1 MSAAQGEEQAQD
13 AERQRHEAEQRSRA
27 TLAGLSFENDN
38 DPNWDKVWAKAM
50 EEKGAEAV
58 NLFIASAGLPFLL
71 FNLMYICRGHVL
83 RNSGAVVLV
92 LDEVAH
98 HLHGLRVPDDNHSQQ
113 SPLTFIVKML

>member
-50 EEKGAEAV
+50 EEKGAEATDWRKREQKQQALS
-58 NLFIASAGLPFLL
+58 NLIDSAGLHFLL
-71 FNLMYICRGHVL
+71 LYLMYICRGHV
-83 RNSGAVVLV
+83 
-92 LDEVAH
+92 
-98 HLHGLRVPDDNHSQQ
+98 
-113 SPLTFIVKML
+113 PLFAS

>member
-50 EEKGAEAV
+50 EEKGAAAL
-58 NLFIASAGLPFLL
+58 NLIDSAGLHFLL
-71 FNLMYICRGHVL
+71 LYLMYI
-83 RNSGAVVLV
+83 
-92 LDEVAH
+92 
-98 HLHGLRVPDDNHSQQ
+98 
-113 SPLTFIVKML
+113 